1 MFTRSFLYD
10 AIIYLYALS
19 LLFYFSDVAR
29 ANRSAKRMGTGLLS
43 FVWVLQTGYLG
54 YNLYEHLGRWVFSM
68 FETLFLFSWV
78 LVTVSLIMS
87 RFFRIELVVFFVNLF
102 GLAVLALNFFSDS
115 NVSPMIDSWNIND
128 ELLFIHVSL
137 AVGSYAAY
145 TISAIFSGM
154 YLFLHRKLK
163 QKSWTNTMKRLPSLE
178 KIERYTYVSVVIGTP
193 LLMLAL
199 ALGVVWVLIEKNV
212 NVLFDSKVINSLLVL
227 CAYGFYLFQHHS
239 LSMSGPKLAKWNLAA
254 FVIVL
259 LNFILSN
266 VLSGFHNW
274 QQTGVGG

>member
-1 MFTRSFLYD
+1 MVTRSIWYD

-29 ANRSAKRMGTGLLS
+29 ANRSAKQIGTGLLY
-43 FVWVLQTGYLG
+43 FVWVLQTAYLG
-54 YNLYEHLGRWVFSM
+54 YSLYEHLGRWVFSM

-78 LVTVSLIMS
+78 LITASLVIS
-87 RFFRIELVVFFVNLF
+87 RFYRIELVVFFVNLF

-115 NVSPMIDSWNIND
+115 HVSPLIDQWNIND

-145 TISAIFSGM
+145 TVSFVLSGM

-163 QKSWTNTMKRLPSLE
+163 QKSWTASMKKMPSLE

-199 ALGVVWVLIEKNV
+199 SLGVAWVLIENNV
-212 NVLFDSKVINSLLVL
+212 FLLWDTKVINSLLVL

-239 LSMSGPKLAKWNLAA
+239 LSISGPKLAKWNLAA

-266 VLSGFHNW
+266 VFSGFHNW
-274 QQTGVGG
+274 EMTGVGQ